1 MKTLTEKLGHIQVEL
16 HAPKNLTNS
25 FGKYNYRNLESILK
39 AIKPLLETTK
49 CAITITDD
57 IVRIGDRNYVKS
69 VACISDGDTN
79 ICTTGFA
86 WEEPRKGMDSAQVT
100 GACSSY
106 ARKYA
111 MNGLFSIDNTDDA
124 DTQNNKTINHVT
136 KAQKDQSAAIL
147 DRCKETGDLKKA
159 NEVYERA
166 SNNNPP
172 VEILMQKYVNLFG
185 EYKDNIFKRPTTFIV
200 KAPTA
205 TQQRN
210 ALIVKAKADLD
221 VAKENGDLEAA
232 TNIYEEAK
240 DDDLLQVMDYH
251 ARLFE
256 GGSV

>member
-16 HAPKNLTNS
+16 HAPKNLINS

-39 AIKPLLETTK
+39 AVKPLLEVTK

-57 IVRIGDRNYVKS
+57 IVRIGDRNYLKAVT
-69 VACISDGDTN
+69 CITDGDTK
-79 ICTTGFA
+79 ICTGGLA

-111 MNGLFSIDNTDDA
+111 ICGLFAIDNTDDA

-147 DRCKETGDLKKA
+147 DRCKESGDIQKA

-166 SNNNPP
+166 SKNNPP
-172 VEILMQKYVNLFG
+172 VDILMQKYENLFG
-185 EYKDNIFKRPTTFIV
+185 EYKDNIIKTGT
-200 KAPTA
+200 
-205 TQQRN
+205 
-210 ALIVKAKADLD
+210 
-221 VAKENGDLEAA
+221 
-232 TNIYEEAK
+232 
-240 DDDLLQVMDYH
+240 
-251 ARLFE
+251 E
-256 GGSV
+256 G